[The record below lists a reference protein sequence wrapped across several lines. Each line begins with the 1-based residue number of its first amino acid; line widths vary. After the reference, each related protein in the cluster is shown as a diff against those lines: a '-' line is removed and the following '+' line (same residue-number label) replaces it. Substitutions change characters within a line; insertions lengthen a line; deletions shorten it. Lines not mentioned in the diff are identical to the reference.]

1 MPFKKAK
8 PARSLPEHVNPLV
21 HPNLTPEPIA
31 LIRERR
37 LGQTDLSVRAGAVGT
52 SNATKRENL
61 GLFNYAHLKV
71 PFPENFKGSEIHPH
85 HPKHGPPNSYFLMR
99 RSNDGYI
106 SASGMFKAA
115 FPWATQAEEKAEK
128 EHVKSL
134 ESTSREEVAGN
145 IWVTE
150 TTALDLAEDYGIC
163 AWVEALLAPDDVFK
177 GSENY
182 SKSMTPPP
190 KFIFTANDRMNLPP
204 PSSRGS
210 TPARARGRP
219 RAGSPTKSE
228 KAASPRKQ
236 RVTKASRAEDAANT
250 RAASASLQDAL
261 TKSVT
266 PAIDEEEEEEEDE
279 GLVRVE
285 LNESTQVNG
294 EMETTTTNVK
304 INLPGGMA
312 GDIPPQEQTEEIIRE
327 AKAVVEAARKL
338 EGNSSKTSKKRK
350 AEELDVDSEEEADG
364 QLQPAKKV
372 RLAEQELRKERVK
385 NRALF
390 GVAFTLA
397 VGSIL
402 PYLIQ

>member
-1 MPFKKAK
+1 MPFKKSR
-8 PARSLPEHVNPLV
+8 PARSLPENFNPLV
-21 HPNLTPEPIA
+21 QPNVTPEPSA

-37 LGQTDLSVRAGAVGT
+37 LGQTDLSVKPGAVGT

-71 PFPENFKGSEIHPH
+71 PFPDNFKGSEIHPH
-85 HPKHGPPNSYFLMR
+85 HPKHGPPTSYFLMR
-99 RSNDGYI
+99 RSNDGYV

-128 EHVKSL
+128 DYLKSL

-145 IWVTE
+145 IWVSE
-150 TTALDLAEDYGIC
+150 TTALDLAEDYGIV

-177 GSENY
+177 GSEN
-182 SKSMTPPP
+182 KSMTPPP
-190 KFIFTANDRMNLPP
+190 KFIFTANDRMSLPP

-219 RAGSPTKSE
+219 RAGSPSKSE

-236 RVTKASRAEDAANT
+236 RVTKTSKAEDAANT
-250 RAASASLQDAL
+250 RASASLQDAL
-261 TKSVT
+261 GKSST
-266 PAIDEEEEEEEDE
+266 PAIDEEEENDE
-279 GLVRVE
+279 GSVRVE

-294 EMETTTTNVK
+294 DVKTTTTNVK
-304 INLPGGMA
+304 VNLPGGMA
-312 GDIPPQEQTEEIIRE
+312 ADIPPQEQTEEIIKE

-338 EGNSSKTSKKRK
+338 EGGSSKVSRKRK
-350 AEELDVDSEEEADG
+350 ADELDEDSDVEADG
-364 QLQPAKKV
+364 QLQPAKKA
-372 RLAEQELRKERVK
+372 RLAEQELKKERVK

-397 VGSIL
+397 VGSVL
-402 PYLIQ
+402 PYFI

>member
-8 PARSLPEHVNPLV
+8 PARALPDGVNPLV
-21 HPNLTPEPIA
+21 QPNLTPEPSV

-37 LGQTDLSVRAGAVGT
+37 LGQTDLSVRPGAVGT

-71 PFPENFKGSEIHPH
+71 PFPESFKGSEIHPH
-85 HPKHGPPNSYFLMR
+85 HPKHGPPTSYFLMR
-99 RSNDGYI
+99 RSNDGYV

-115 FPWATQAEEKAEK
+115 FPWATQAEERAEK
-128 EHVKSL
+128 DYVKTL

-150 TTALDLAEDYGIC
+150 RTALDLAEDYGIV

-177 GSENY
+177 GSEN
-182 SKSMTPPP
+182 KSMTPPP
-190 KFIFTANDRMNLPP
+190 KFIFTANDRTSLPP

-219 RAGSPTKSE
+219 RAGSPNKSE

-236 RVTKASRAEDAANT
+236 RVTKAAKAEDAANT
-250 RAASASLQDAL
+250 RAAAASLQDAL
-261 TKSVT
+261 TQSVT
-266 PAIDEEEEEEEDE
+266 PAIEEEEDE
-279 GLVRVE
+279 GLVKVE
-285 LNESTQVNG
+285 LSESTQVNG
-294 EMETTTTNVK
+294 DVTTTTTNVK
-304 INLPGGMA
+304 VNLPGGMA
-312 GDIPPQEQTEEIIRE
+312 ADIPPQEQTAELIRE
-327 AKAVVEAARKL
+327 TKAAVEAARKA
-338 EGNSSKTSKKRK
+338 EGGSSKVSKKRK
-350 AEELDVDSEEEADG
+350 ADEMDEDSDDEAER
-364 QLQPAKKV
+364 QLQPTKKARV
-372 RLAEQELRKERVK
+372 AEQELKKERVK
-385 NRALF
+385 NRALV

-402 PYLIQ
+402 PYLI

>member
-1 MPFKKAK
+1 MPVKKAK
-8 PARSLPEHVNPLV
+8 PSRTLPEKINPLV
-21 HPNLTPEPIA
+21 HPNLTPEPFA

-71 PFPENFKGSEIHPH
+71 PFPDNFKGSEIHPH
-85 HPKHGPPNSYFLMR
+85 HPKHGPPTSYFLMR

-128 EHVKSL
+128 DHVKSL

-145 IWVTE
+145 IWVSE
-150 TTALDLAEDYGIC
+150 TTALDLAEDYGIL

-182 SKSMTPPP
+182 PKSMTPPP

-210 TPARARGRP
+210 TPARGRGRP
-219 RAGSPTKSE
+219 RAGSPSKSE

-236 RVTKASRAEDAANT
+236 RITKASKAEDAANT

-261 TKSVT
+261 TESVT
-266 PAIDEEEEEEEDE
+266 PAIDEEEEDE
-279 GLVRVE
+279 GLVKVE

-294 EMETTTTNVK
+294 AMETTTTNVK

-312 GDIPPQEQTEEIIRE
+312 ANIPPQEQTEEIIKE

-338 EGNSSKTSKKRK
+338 ESGSSKTSKKRK
-350 AEELDVDSEEEADG
+350 ADELDVDSDEEADG
-364 QLQPAKKV
+364 QLQPAKKA
-372 RLAEQELRKERVK
+372 RLAEQELKKERVK

-402 PYLIQ
+402 PYVM